1 MNNLA
6 PENWLSQAGP
16 KFLPAKMLAKLAEYD
31 GASGWVKLLC
41 MSTGINACRRRWAS
55 MDEDL
60 SAIFE
65 LVVEEERRRRYLK
78 EFGGWLIDEEFEPN
92 QAS

>member
-1 MNNLA
+1 
-6 PENWLSQAGP
+6 
-16 KFLPAKMLAKLAEYD
+16 
-31 GASGWVKLLC
+31 
-41 MSTGINACRRRWAS
+41 